1 MKKIIILVLSIG
13 MCLALASCNMFTSSN
28 SMEESNDSSWSVD
41 LGGDDSSSEDLLS
54 SEDGTSDD
62 SSSEDDASSENS
74 PSDSSEET
82 ETQWVK
88 VTFQQNGQVD
98 IVKTIK
104 KGETL
109 TDIPTPALKTG
120 YIIEWESVDFTNIT
134 ADMTV
139 NAIEM
144 AKTYT
149 LVFDA
154 NGGSLTQTTITVTYG
169 QAYNLMTPTHD
180 TKLFVGW
187 MYNDTNVSS
196 IGTWEIDADTAEV
209 VLTAQ
214 WINGGWTGNY

>member
-41 LGGDDSSSEDLLS
+41 LGGDDSSSEDLLT

-139 NAIEM
+139 NAIET

>member
-41 LGGDDSSSEDLLS
+41 LGGDDSYSEDLLS

>member
-28 SMEESNDSSWSVD
+28 SMEESNDSSWNEQ
-41 LGGDDSSSEDLLS
+41 LGDDGSSSEDSTL
-54 SEDGTSDD
+54 DD
-62 SSSEDDASSENS
+62 SG
-74 PSDSSEET
+74 ET

-139 NAIEM
+139 NAIET

-149 LVFDA
+149 LVFDV
-154 NGGSLTQTTITVTYG
+154 NGGNLTHTTITVTYG

-214 WINGGWTGNY
+214 WLNGGWTGNY

>member
-139 NAIEM
+139 NAIET

-154 NGGSLTQTTITVTYG
+154 NGGSLTQTIMTVTYG
-169 QAYNLMTPTHD
+169 EAYNLMMPVHD
-180 TKLFVGW
+180 TKLFAGW
-187 MYNDTNVSS
+187 MYNNANVSLV
-196 IGTWEIDADTAEV
+196 GTWEIDADTAEV
-209 VLTAQ
+209 VLTAK
-214 WINGGWTGNY
+214 WLNGGWTGNY

>member
-1 MKKIIILVLSIG
+1 MKKILILILSIV
-13 MCLALASCNMFTSSN
+13 MCFALASCNKSSN
-28 SMEESNDSSWSVD
+28 SIEGSNDLSSSEVLSEEDSSIED
-41 LGGDDSSSEDLLS
+41 LSSSEDSSSNEASSEDDSSSEDSTL
-54 SEDGTSDD
+54 D
-62 SSSEDDASSENS
+62 SSGEAEIQS
-74 PSDSSEET
+74 
-82 ETQWVK
+82 VK
-88 VTFQQNGQVD
+88 VTFKQSGQAD

-139 NAIEM
+139 NAIET